1 MIEKVLIN
9 KLERRVP
16 ITPGSAPA
24 YTQTRPWYRD
34 DRKIG
39 RRYRGGT
46 HGGHV
51 LRAAP
56 GEAEPKPTQPAGLE
70 ASKTTWRAR
79 RTRASARRC
88 ARVY

>member
-1 MIEKVLIN
+1 MN
-9 KLERRVP
+9 KLERYNVRL
-16 ITPGSAPA
+16 
-24 YTQTRPWYRD
+24 TQTRPWYRD

-70 ASKTTWRAR
+70 ASETTWRAR
-79 RTRASARRC
+79 KTRTPIAFT
-88 ARVY
+88 